1 MWQFLVEG
9 GPVMFLLVIAS
20 IVSVAFIIE
29 RGLALRWKK
38 VVPPEVERVV
48 ENCRSTG
55 EVSMVRQVCEQV
67 ASPLSRLL
75 LIGIQHLDW
84 PKAENA
90 NALETRARH
99 EVLKLERGLVVLE
112 ILVGISPLL
121 GLVGAVQGL
130 IVLFGDIGVKG
141 VSDNAIVA
149 KGIAIALHTTLAGL
163 LVAIPTLIAW
173 SYYNKKVETLT
184 VELENICDDFLRKQ
198 YRFGE
203 EQAATP
209 APAGAAKEVLRQ
221 AVPQSAPAAAKA

>member
-20 IVSVAFIIE
+20 IVSVAFIFE

-48 ENCRSTG
+48 ENCRST
-55 EVSMVRQVCEQV
+55 EQMAMVRQVCEQV

-75 LIGIQHLDW
+75 LIGIQHLNW
-84 PKAENA
+84 PKEENA

-121 GLVGAVQGL
+121 GLVGAVHGL
-130 IVLFGDIGVKG
+130 IVLFGDIGLKG

-149 KGIAIALHTTLAGL
+149 KGIAIALHTTLVGL

-173 SYYNKKVETLT
+173 SYFNKKVETLT
-184 VELENICDDFLRKQ
+184 VEMENICDDFLRKQ
-198 YRFGE
+198 YRYGE
-203 EQAATP
+203 ETAA
-209 APAGAAKEVLRQ
+209 APSPTGAVQEISPTAAPQ
-221 AVPQSAPAAAKA
+221 PVPVAAKA